1 MTGFVCISLKNR
13 CFDCRFMQLSFMM
26 RGSPT
31 LLLVVLLFHLFVVV
45 ILNRERKEMGKRF
58 EPKQSGSF
66 HNEKLPKL
74 LPSEI
79 YAIPPLMLLSL

>member
-45 ILNRERKEMGKRF
+45 ILNRERKEMGKGLN
-58 EPKQSGSF
+58 QSNQAASIMKSYPSF
-66 HNEKLPKL
+66 CHRK
-74 LPSEI
+74 S
-79 YAIPPLMLLSL
+79 MQSHR